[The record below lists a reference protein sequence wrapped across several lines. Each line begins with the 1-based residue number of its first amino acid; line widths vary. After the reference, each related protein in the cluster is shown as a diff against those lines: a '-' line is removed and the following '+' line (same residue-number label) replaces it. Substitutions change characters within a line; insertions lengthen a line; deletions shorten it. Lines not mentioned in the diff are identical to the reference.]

1 MSIEG
6 GVFNS
11 MEASSSRKTLFNHVF
26 STTEEGKAEVINVL
40 QYSLLGVIPIVILN
54 KTIQRFIPEADS
66 DKSTLEIFV
75 EILIQLIIM
84 FVGIVIIH
92 RIITYIPT

>member
-11 MEASSSRKTLFNHVF
+11 MEASSSRKTFFNHVF
-26 STTEEGKAEVINVL
+26 STSEEGKAEVINVL

-75 EILIQLIIM
+75 EILIQLII
-84 FVGIVIIH
+84 FFIIS
-92 RIITYIPT
+92 